1 MAGRYAPP
9 VFDRLLPSRLL
20 LARESEAG
28 PILGCAGLE
37 LALVDI
43 EKRIVLRRSRS
54 EALLRERLSEGGAAA
69 AAEAGG
75 GVSPASGRRFHR
87 PLLPGELDE
96 EAAALRAQERP
107 HHYRPHYRPQPP
119 PSPPP
124 SPLPLPSPSP
134 PPSSSPPPL
143 SPPRTSLTLTRIFTL
158 TLALALTLTGG
169 GAGARGRRAR
179 GTGRGALGRGRLAAW
194 HAARDAAPLM
204 RGGGAWAPPTRRGAR
219 AVPGATGMHAHV
231 HAHAHAHVH
240 VTNDQLATLQAEARG
255 WSRSLHGLQHSST
268 LLAMVDEVSI
278 YY

>member
-69 AAEAGG
+69 AAEAGD

-87 PLLPGELDE
+87 PLLPGEMDE

-124 SPLPLPSPSP
+124 SPLPLLSPSP

-143 SPPRTSLTLTRIFTL
+143 SPPRTTLTLTLTRTL
-158 TLALALTLTGG
+158 T
-169 GAGARGRRAR
+169 
-179 GTGRGALGRGRLAAW
+179 
-194 HAARDAAPLM
+194 
-204 RGGGAWAPPTRRGAR
+204 
-219 AVPGATGMHAHV
+219 
-231 HAHAHAHVH
+231 
-240 VTNDQLATLQAEARG
+240 
-255 WSRSLHGLQHSST
+255 
-268 LLAMVDEVSI
+268 
-278 YY
+278 